1 MSSSRNT
8 DERTLFSKICRL
20 RRLFLKAKWFVNICA
35 YRLQQ
40 GFNIPHCILCVIY
53 VSAFMISLEAN
64 SNNNDVLASFKA
76 PRLAL
81 LKDAAVPVGDLGS
94 INTQQL

>member
-1 MSSSRNT
+1 
-8 DERTLFSKICRL
+8 
-20 RRLFLKAKWFVNICA
+20 
-35 YRLQQ
+35 
-40 GFNIPHCILCVIY
+40 
-53 VSAFMISLEAN
+53 MISLEAN

-94 INTQQL
+94 APPTVNNIIISHIVAHCTII